1 MPAEQNPSAYH
12 GVGAFDL
19 KKAFSLRRGRGHILK
34 YLEMHSQTL
43 PRTMNKV
50 VAITAAMPDGT
61 GLSDFMKAYP
71 KRFIDVGIAEQH
83 AVTMAAGLAAEGI
96 KPVFAVYS
104 TFLQRAYDQI
114 IHDVCIQ
121 NLPVVF
127 AIDRAGLVGNDG
139 ETHHGVFDLSYL
151 SHIPNM
157 TVLAPKDGHELDRM
171 VRYAVNDHE
180 GPIAIRYPRGKEIFI
195 NESNDDIKKPE
206 ILKSGKDLTIYQLGK
221 WFRQPLKRQKNL
233 SPWA

>member
-1 MPAEQNPSAYH
+1 M
-12 GVGAFDL
+12 
-19 KKAFSLRRGRGHILK
+19 
-34 YLEMHSQTL
+34 
-43 PRTMNKV
+43 
-50 VAITAAMPDGT
+50 AITAAMPDGT

-206 ILKSGKDLTIYQLGK
+206 ILKSGKDLTILSVGKMVSTALETAEKLESMGINASVVNVRCVYPLQTLDLEKVLSELG
-221 WFRQPLKRQKNL
+221 QHISLPLKTML
-233 SPWA
+233 